1 MLKVCFISSKYTILR
16 SNKTKHMKNK
26 TFKNI
31 LGQCSKTVFLDQTT
45 FQLDNNDFYLNAT
58 FKKSLL
64 PCFEMYE
71 GEEKVDLTEKQ
82 ELMLS
87 KAMQDYTDSQVDN
100 SAFTNEDYDHFE
112 SLIFN

>member
-1 MLKVCFISSKYTILR
+1 MLKVWLVSVIYTILR
-16 SNKTKHMKNK
+16 SNKTKHMKNQ

-31 LGQCSKTVFLDQTT
+31 IGQCSKTVFLDQTT
-45 FQLDNNDFYLNAT
+45 FQLDNNDYYLNAT

-64 PCFEMYE
+64 PCFELYE
-71 GEEKVDLTEKQ
+71 GEEKVELTEKQ

-87 KAMQDYTDSQVDN
+87 KAMQDYIDSQVDN
-100 SAFTNEDYDHFE
+100 SAFKNEDYAHFE

>member
-1 MLKVCFISSKYTILR
+1 
-16 SNKTKHMKNK
+16 MKNK
-26 TFKNI
+26 TFKKI

-45 FQLDNNDFYLNAT
+45 FQLDNDDYYLDAT

-64 PCFEMYE
+64 PCFEVYE
-71 GEEKVDLTEKQ
+71 GEKKVELTENQ
-82 ELMLS
+82 ELILS
-87 KAMQDYTDSQVDN
+87 KAMQDYRDSQVDN

>member
-26 TFKNI
+26 TFKK
-31 LGQCSKTVFLDQTT
+31 LLRDCSKTVYLDQTR
-45 FQLDNNDFYLNAT
+45 FQLDNKDYYIDAT
-58 FKKSLL
+58 FKHELL
-64 PCFEMYE
+64 PCFEVYE

-87 KAMQDYTDSQVDN
+87 KSMQDYTDSQVDN
-100 SAFTNEDYDHFE
+100 SAFTNEDYAHFE